1 MGRKRR
7 RRRSKSEDSPP
18 PMRVRL
24 ALLRGRVAGSRI
36 PLIENTAGAA
46 PKTKKDE
53 KMEEEDGGK
62 RSGRCGISFSLKVS
76 FFSKKKYVSHALCFH

>member
-1 MGRKRR
+1 
-7 RRRSKSEDSPP
+7 
-18 PMRVRL
+18 MRVRL

-62 RSGRCGISFSLKVS
+62 GLGGAGLPFP
-76 FFSKKKYVSHALCFH
+76 